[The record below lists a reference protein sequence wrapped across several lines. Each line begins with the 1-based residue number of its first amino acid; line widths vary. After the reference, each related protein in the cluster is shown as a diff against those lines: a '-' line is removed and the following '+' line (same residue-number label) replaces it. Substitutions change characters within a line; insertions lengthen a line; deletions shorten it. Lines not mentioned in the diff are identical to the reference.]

1 MKKTKALVLIS
12 GGLDSILAVKVLME
26 QGVDITGL
34 TFVSNF
40 FDATDSKLLAKKL
53 GIDLIDYDISSEH
66 LEMVK
71 NPKYGY
77 GKNMNPCID
86 CHGLMVKKAY
96 EIMQKG
102 GFDFIATGEVL
113 GQRPKS
119 QNKQALGLVEKYDNI
134 EGSLLRP
141 LSAKL
146 LPETKMEKDGLVD
159 REKLLDIE
167 GRNRERQIELAKKY
181 GIKEY
186 PAPGGGCILTYSEYS
201 NKLRKLKDTW
211 PDCTN
216 NDVALLRAGRIFW
229 FNDILVVVGR
239 HKEDNEKLEKLAK
252 KDDLI
257 FGLES
262 VLGPVV
268 LLRDKNKAKYKKFAK
283 IEVDIPKELETE
295 VELKDKDEIIKKAA
309 IMTGYFVPKL
319 RGERVKVLV
328 KS

>member
-1 MKKTKALVLIS
+1 MSKALVLMS

-26 QGVDITGL
+26 QGIEVTGL

-40 FDATDSKLLAKKL
+40 FDAAASKVLAKEL
-53 GIDLIDYDISSEH
+53 GVELIDFDISSEH

-96 EIMQKG
+96 EIMKRG
-102 GFDFIATGEVL
+102 DFDFIATGEVL

-134 EGSLLRP
+134 EGHLLRP

-146 LPETKMEKDGLVD
+146 LTETKMEAEGLVD

-167 GRNRERQIELAKKY
+167 GRNRERQIELTKKY
-181 GIKEY
+181 GIKDY
-186 PAPGGGCILTYSEYS
+186 PSPGGGCILTYSEYS
-201 NKLRKLKDTW
+201 NKLRGMKDAW
-211 PDCTN
+211 PNCTN

-239 HKEDNEKLEKLAK
+239 HKEDNDLLEILAK

-257 FGLES
+257 FGLEN
-262 VLGPVV
+262 VLGPMVI
-268 LLRDKNKAKYKKFAK
+268 LRDKNKEKYEKFAK
-283 IEVDIPKELETE
+283 IEVSIPKELETG
-295 VELKDKDEIIKKAA
+295 VQLKTKDEIVKMAA

-319 RGERVKVLV
+319 RGKKVKVLV